1 MFFGTGV
8 EGNYALKL
16 WNYFKTKGVKWYLE
30 QNEYCIFVKSLFP
43 LRMWT
48 DIVKT
53 VTQAQNKISHLFKIA
68 KHQNKFD
75 SKQIQ
80 DVLKHQRSLI

>member
-30 QNEYCIFVKSLFP
+30 QNEYCIFCQKP
-43 LRMWT
+43 LSFKNVDRYCK
-48 DIVKT
+48 DG

-68 KHQNKFD
+68 KQQNKFD
-75 SKQIQ
+75 SKQI
-80 DVLKHQRSLI
+80 